1 MSENWYPLARASVF
15 HPETPRHG
23 GRLEL
28 YGDADPALPLAP
40 GQRFRLMLSITPQDE
55 PFRVYGYVL
64 PDLFE
69 GVLGVVRHQ
78 GLAKM
83 ESGRYATYASGS
95 EPRAVTMTVRV
106 ADDAP
111 EGSYFLPRIVVGV
124 KRTEKERLVASMANS
139 HLGFRV
145 RRHWLAGHVMLLEPG
160 GGFTVPPDYSPL
172 EGLRFTGSSFPAR
185 GTLFHQP
192 GGGLTYQAAP
202 DFLGYDS
209 FSVEFEDGT
218 GHRVRQEI
226 TVHVGGL
233 GDSPGALPAD
243 A

>member
-1 MSENWYPLARASVF
+1 MNDWYPLTRASVT

-28 YGDADPALPLAP
+28 FSDADPALPLAP
-40 GQRFRLMLSITPQDE
+40 GRRFQLMLSITPQDA
-55 PFRVYGYVL
+55 PYRVYGYLL

-78 GLAKM
+78 GLGKM
-83 ESGRYATYASGS
+83 ASGRYATYASGA
-95 EPRAVTMTVRV
+95 EPRAVTMTVKV

-124 KRTEKERLVASMANS
+124 KRTEEERLVASMANS

-145 RRHWLAGHVMLLEPG
+145 RRHWLAGHVMMLEPG
-160 GGFTVPPDYSPL
+160 GRFTVPADYRPV
-172 EGLRFTGSSFPAR
+172 EGLRFTGSTFPAR
-185 GTLFHQP
+185 GTLFHVP
-192 GGGLTYQAAP
+192 GGGLTYQADP
-202 DFLGYDS
+202 EFRGYDS
-209 FSVEFEDGT
+209 FACEFEDT
-218 GHRVRQEI
+218 EGHRVRQEI
-226 TVHVGGL
+226 TIHVGGL

-243 A
+243 G